1 MVGRRMML
9 AGLFGLLA
17 GACSSDPFQ
26 AGRDRGVADAPSAP
40 GSEAGLPSCAA
51 GQDTDKDGIPDELEG
66 LKGEDADG
74 DKVPNCEDTDS
85 DGDKRKDSLEAGA
98 DPAHPVDTDQDGK
111 PDFLDPDSD
120 DDGVADGDEDKNGDG
135 HLGCCRQSCGETLK
149 DCPAPQKDGCSAGQ
163 TCGGGNLCQ
172 PAIAFVC
179 SNGETDP
186 KKKITFDD
194 GVLDKDRPT
203 FICKS
208 GSETDPA
215 GLKKM
220 KFEKSTVGDWHLALE
235 TGSSTSAVTIASAK
249 AKEAAAAFDLA
260 DPVKRVAG
268 FVASVPTSEKDL
280 FKLTTDL
287 ITQLTQKLPG
297 ATSVTQLSSGALATS
312 HDKFSTVLGVQL
324 LATVGPSSVSKVRN
338 GVLPLLLGRPASE
351 LGGLPGDYGPSGT
364 TFLIRFQTLLR
375 ADDRLLVMGA
385 VAEQALAS
393 DPTKDTG
400 YHLDDLSNG
409 TGLAQAKDSDA
420 VECDPFLLSGLPV
433 ADIIWV
439 VDESG
444 SMEDNRAEVAANAK
458 DFFARALKS
467 GLDFRMAVTGVV
479 DPNGSFK
486 SSVGKLCSSTYAFDT
501 SGKLVNAADANDLGG
516 SDRFLLPTEQTI
528 FESCVMNPPA
538 YEGGSEYGLVN
549 AYQAVVK
556 HLPRKAGDPTKI
568 RPGATL
574 VIVVVT
580 DELPQ
585 SLTDKDPFGMIFD
598 YKACTVTAA
607 KKQQILDVFYK
618 TDMDLYKG
626 VTMNGE
632 GAAVMHV
639 IGGVCNNTCGA
650 DIAHGYLEISQA
662 LGGISADVCQAN
674 LGASLQLMID
684 AIVGAASPAILEYV
698 PISASLAVALG
709 KSELKRSRSVGFDY
723 SAKQNSIIFF
733 NLTIKKGDQV
743 VASYRRW
750 VQQALID

>member
-1 MVGRRMML
+1 MSVRLML
-9 AGLFGLLA
+9 AVLVLSA
-17 GACSSDPFQ
+17 GACSSPFLP
-26 AGRDRGVADAPSAP
+26 GHDLGVGDAPITP
-40 GSEAGLPSCAA
+40 GSEAMVPSCAA
-51 GQDTDKDGIPDELEG
+51 GHDTDGDGIPDELEG

-74 DKVPNCEDTDS
+74 DKIPSCEDTDS
-85 DGDKRKDSLEAGA
+85 DGDKIKDSLEAGA
-98 DPAHPVDTDQDGK
+98 DPTHPIDTDQDGK
-111 PDFLDPDSD
+111 PDYLDPDSD

-135 HLGCCRQSCGETLK
+135 RLGCCRSSCGETLK
-149 DCPAPQKDGCSAGQ
+149 DCPAPQKDGCSPGQ
-163 TCGGGNLCQ
+163 TCGGGICQ
-172 PAIAFVC
+172 PAVAFVC

-186 KKKITFDD
+186 RKKITFDD
-194 GVLDKDRPT
+194 GVPDKDRPT

-208 GSETDPA
+208 GGETDPS

-220 KFEKSTVGDWHLALE
+220 KFEKSTAGDWHLALE
-235 TGSSTSAVTIASAK
+235 TGSSVSALAIASAK
-249 AKEAAAAFDLA
+249 AKEAAAVFDLS
-260 DPVKRVAG
+260 DPAKLVAG
-268 FVASVPTSEKDL
+268 FVVSVPASEKDL
-280 FKLTTDL
+280 LKLTTDL
-287 ITQLTQKLPG
+287 ITQITQKLPG
-297 ATSVTQLSSGALATS
+297 VSSVTQISSGAPATS
-312 HDKFSTVLGVQL
+312 HDKFPTVLGVQL
-324 LATVGPSSVSKVRN
+324 LATVGSTNVSKLRN
-338 GVLPLLLGRPASE
+338 GVVPLLLGRPASD
-351 LGGLPGDYGPSGT
+351 LSGLPGDYGPSGT

-385 VAEQALAS
+385 VADQALAN
-393 DPTKDTG
+393 DPAKDTG

-409 TGLAQAKDSDA
+409 TGLAQAKDTVV

-458 DFFARALKS
+458 DFFSRALKS

-479 DPNGSFK
+479 DPGGTYK
-486 SSVGKLCSSTYAFDT
+486 SSVGKLCSSTYAFDGT
-501 SGKLVNAADANDLGG
+501 GKLVNPADANDLGG
-516 SDRFLLPTEQTI
+516 ADRFLLPTEQTI

-549 AYQAVVK
+549 AYQAVLK
-556 HLPRKAGDPTKI
+556 HLPRKASDPTKI

-574 VIVVVT
+574 VIIVVT

-585 SLTDKDPFGMIFD
+585 SLTDKDPFGMLFD
-598 YKACTVTAA
+598 YMACTVSAA

-618 TDMDLYKG
+618 ADMDLYKG
-626 VTMNGE
+626 VTQNGE
-632 GAAVMHV
+632 GAAVMQV
-639 IGGVCNNTCGA
+639 IGGVCNNKCGA

-709 KSELKRSRSVGFDY
+709 KSELKRSRGVGFDY
-723 SAKQNSIIFF
+723 SAKQNSIVFF
-733 NLTIKKGDQV
+733 NVTFKKGDQV

-750 VQQALID
+750 VEQALID